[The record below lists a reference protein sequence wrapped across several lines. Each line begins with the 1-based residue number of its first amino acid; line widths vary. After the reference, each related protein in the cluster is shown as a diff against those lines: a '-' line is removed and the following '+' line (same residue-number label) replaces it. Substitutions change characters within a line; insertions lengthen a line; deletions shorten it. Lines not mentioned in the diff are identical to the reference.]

1 MKSKNNNKHLAK
13 FPKLVR
19 YRLSNNIWRAMRL
32 GLYQTV
38 ISHKPIMPTK
48 KYLVTQKIAQLKR
61 FTIADKY
68 LQDEIWRILSNHH
81 FQKYHKEFIKET
93 FYLYPKIFV
102 EYFLN
107 HKEWLNDDYYL
118 GLTLSYANDNG
129 KLENFKSECD
139 TFFQHCD
146 GVDKQCLYTNIYLN
160 GNNKKLAQLNKM
172 LSTFNLFPLTLT
184 DSYFCVNN
192 LSSNIDKKQEIPQK
206 VSIIVTAYNAKDII
220 NTCIQS
226 LLNQTYTNIEIIVV
240 NDNSND
246 DTLNI
251 IRNLAK
257 QDNRIKYIDLPKN
270 TGTFVAKSIGAMYA
284 AGEFLT
290 CQDAD
295 DFAHPQKIAIQ
306 VEPLLNNKHL
316 IATTSYW
323 LRMDNNGN
331 FYARQY
337 YPFLRQNPASPLFRR
352 QKIQDE
358 IGLWHIARTG
368 SDSEFWARLKLY
380 YGDDKIMPIKQPLT
394 FASHHQD
401 SLMNSDKFGVHNRQS
416 ALARLDYWENWQL
429 WHIDCLANKQALKM
443 PNMQEQLNQKMFEIP
458 HSLIVNESDI
468 LYNLTHHRS
477 SLR

>member
-1 MKSKNNNKHLAK
+1 MKSKKNNNKYLAK

-19 YRLSNNIWRAMRL
+19 YRLPNNIWRAMRL

-48 KYLVTQKIAQLKR
+48 KYFVTQKIAQLKR

-102 EYFLN
+102 AYFLN

-118 GLTLSYANDNG
+118 GLMLSYSNDNDE
-129 KLENFKSECD
+129 LEDLKSECD
-139 TFFQHCD
+139 KFFQHCD
-146 GVDKQCLYTNIYLN
+146 NIDKQCLYANIYLN
-160 GNNKKLAQLNKM
+160 NNDKKLVQLNEM
-172 LSTFNLFPLTLT
+172 LSTFNLLPLTLK
-184 DSYFCVNN
+184 DNNFCVNN
-192 LSSNIDKKQEIPQK
+192 LLSNIDKKQKNSQK
-206 VSIIVTAYNAKDII
+206 VSILVTAYNAQNTIE
-220 NTCIQS
+220 TCIQS
-226 LLNQTYTNIEIIVV
+226 LLNQTYAHLEIIII

-246 DTLNI
+246 NTLNI
-251 IRNLAK
+251 IRSLA
-257 QDNRIKYIDLPKN
+257 QIDNRIKYIDLPKN

-284 AGEFLT
+284 IGEFLT

-306 VEPLLNNKHL
+306 VEPLLNDEHL

-352 QKIQDE
+352 QKVQDE

-368 SDSEFWARLKLY
+368 ADSEFWARLKLHY
-380 YGDDKIMPIKQPLT
+380 SNDRVLPIKQPLT
-394 FASHHQD
+394 FASHHTA

-416 ALARLDYWENWQL
+416 ALTRLDYWENWQL
-429 WHIDCLANKQALKM
+429 WHIDCIAKKRVLKM
-443 PNMQEQLNQKMFEIP
+443 PDIQTQLNQKMFEIP
-458 HSLIVNESDI
+458 HSLIVNADDI
-468 LYNLTHHRS
+468 LYNFNHHRS
-477 SLR
+477 S

>member
-1 MKSKNNNKHLAK
+1 MKSKKNNNEYLAK

-19 YRLSNNIWRAMRL
+19 YRLPNNIWRAMRL

-38 ISHKPIMPTK
+38 LNNSPIIPTK
-48 KYLVTQKIAQLKR
+48 KSLVTQKIAQLKR
-61 FTIADKY
+61 FTIADEY
-68 LQDEIWRILSNHH
+68 LQSEIWQILSNHN

-93 FYLYPKIFV
+93 FYLYPKIFLA
-102 EYFLN
+102 YFLT

-118 GLTLSYANDNG
+118 GLVLSYANDANE
-129 KLENFKSECD
+129 LENFKSECD
-139 TFFQHCD
+139 RFFQQCD
-146 GVDKQCLYTNIYLN
+146 TIDKQCSYSNIYLN
-160 GNNKKLAQLNKM
+160 IDDKKLDNLNKM
-172 LSTFNLFPLTLT
+172 LLRFNLSPLALK
-184 DSYFCVNN
+184 DNHFCVNH
-192 LSSNIDKKQEIPQK
+192 LSSNIDKKQESSQK
-206 VSIIVTAYNAKDII
+206 VSIIVTAYNAQNTI

-226 LLNQTYTNIEIIVV
+226 LLNQTYANLEIIIV
-240 NDNSND
+240 NDNSD
-246 DTLNI
+246 DNTVRI
-251 IRNLAK
+251 IQTLAK
-257 QDNRIKYIDLPKN
+257 QDNRIKRIDLPKN

-284 AGEFLT
+284 TGEFLT

-323 LRMDNNGN
+323 LRMDNNGS

-352 QKIQDE
+352 QKVQDK

-380 YGDDKIMPIKQPLT
+380 YGDDKIMPMKQPLT
-394 FASHHQD
+394 FAGHHKD

-429 WHIDCLANKQALKM
+429 WHIECLANKQTLKM
-443 PNMQEQLNQKMFEIP
+443 PNMQEQLNQKIFEIP
-458 HSLIVNESDI
+458 HSLIVDKSDI
-468 LYNLTHHRS
+468 LYNLTYHQLS
-477 SLR
+477 